1 MPTSRNRRRKMPA
14 FDRFNPFALLTKEIS
29 SRYHLGPKGR
39 SLVQETL
46 DMIAEEPGGMSGFLD
61 RLKAAG
67 FTAEVA
73 SWLGAA
79 DPMPLSG
86 QAVERMLG
94 SDAIGKIAN
103 KAGVSQ
109 GFATTVL
116 GRVIPGIIARLGPSS
131 ESPIALS
138 SFQADEIMQPE
149 VDSIPP
155 NRTKQSG
162 AIPWFGWWLVPGAA
176 ALLIAL
182 GVAGYFVS
190 SGGQGHRAAMQST
203 PVMAQNGPTVQG
215 HQSAPSQTQSA
226 PGPAQN
232 GPVPVPHTPSIPA
245 RLALSNN
252 NGVIEYSGIVG
263 DDATRTAVTDSLK
276 KVFGVD
282 KITGDLLVDQHAGP
296 AGWTKDLRAALD
308 EFRTPGL
315 RAVFEGDTVSVG
327 GPIPD
332 TERVRIVSSLKS
344 VLGPEFAFATI
355 PSSGA
360 SQTATAGSTV
370 TQTAASSA
378 PASHST
384 RKTPISA
391 PNQPTFNL
399 PAIYFATNSAK
410 VPQASKAALQQAAG
424 LMKQLPAGTVVWISS
439 YPGSTGN
446 LTANTKLTQRR
457 VNVVR
462 QYLIG
467 AGVNPAILKA
477 KVYTSPQS
485 IATNGG
491 PMEGR
496 SRSTMKGRPHVEFS
510 IAAL

>member
-67 FTAEVA
+67 FTAEVG
-73 SWLGAA
+73 SWSGAT
-79 DPMPLSG
+79 DPAPLSG

-109 GFATTVL
+109 GFAATVL
-116 GRVIPGIIARLGPSS
+116 GRVIPGIIGRLGPSS
-131 ESPIALS
+131 ESTIALS

-149 VDSIPP
+149 VDQIPP
-155 NRTKQSG
+155 NRTKQRG
-162 AIPWFGWWLVPGAA
+162 TIPWFGWWLVPGAA
-176 ALLIAL
+176 ALLIGL

-190 SGGQGHRAAMQST
+190 SGGQGHRAPTQST
-203 PVMAQNGPTVQG
+203 PVMAQNAPTVQG
-215 HQSAPSQTQSA
+215 HQRAPSQTQSA

-245 RLALSNN
+245 RLALSNK
-252 NGVIEYSGIVG
+252 NGLIEYSGIVG

-276 KVFGVD
+276 TVFGAD

-308 EFRTPGL
+308 EFRTPGS

-327 GPIPD
+327 GAIPD
-332 TERVRIVSSLKS
+332 TERFRIVSSLKS

-360 SQTATAGSTV
+360 SQTATASSV

-378 PASHST
+378 PASDST

-391 PNQPTFNL
+391 PNQPALNL

-439 YPGSTGN
+439 HPGSTGN
-446 LTANTKLTQRR
+446 LTSNTKLTQRR
-457 VNVVR
+457 VNAVR

-485 IATNGG
+485 IASNGG
-491 PMEGR
+491 PVEGR
-496 SRSTMKGRPHVEFS
+496 SRGTMKGRPYIEFS